1 MAQERE
7 KLIAFKNRCKDLEIK
22 MEKYENV
29 IEDYKRNEDKADG
42 NFYKKY
48 K

>member
-7 KLIAFKNRCKDLEIK
+7 KLIAFKNRCKELEIK
-22 MEKYENV
+22 MEKYESV

-42 NFYKKY
+42 NQFLN
-48 K
+48 